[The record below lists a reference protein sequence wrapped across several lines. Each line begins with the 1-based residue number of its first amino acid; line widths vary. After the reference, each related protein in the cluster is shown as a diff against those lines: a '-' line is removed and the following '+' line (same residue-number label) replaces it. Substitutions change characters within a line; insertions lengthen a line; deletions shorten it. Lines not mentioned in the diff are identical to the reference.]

1 MACTSTHS
9 PPVRTATIVVA
20 VEMPILTTD
29 LVPIGQCHST
39 DVECPSDTMV
49 PLSLNQLKAGEV
61 VQRMRGDADSL
72 LGNIQGLLQY
82 HTLSAVDGGH
92 VLPSTILGNPKL
104 VDVQRLSRAISENMS
119 ELVAL
124 SHREARDTMRDFGQA
139 RMLRHPYRH
148 DHRVVDHHHHHHH
161 HHHRAA
167 AAAAAA
173 RRHPATPRDDPAQLV
188 CHACNTRRT
197 PKWRAGPAGPCTLCN
212 VCGLL
217 HAMRLRKQ
225 GRSRSKKVSASSSVS

>member
-1 MACTSTHS
+1 MACTGPHS
-9 PPVRTATIVVA
+9 PVRTVTTID

-29 LVPIGQCHST
+29 LVPIGQCQSS
-39 DVECPSDTMV
+39 DVECPSDTLV

-61 VQRMRGDADSL
+61 IQRMRGDANSL
-72 LGNIQGLLQY
+72 LCNIQGLLQY

-104 VDVQRLSRAISENMS
+104 LDVQRLSRGISENMG

-124 SHREARDTMRDFGQA
+124 SHREARETMRDLGQA
-139 RMLRHPYRH
+139 RVLLHPYRH
-148 DHRVVDHHHHHHH
+148 DYRVADHHHHQ
-161 HHHRAA
+161 R
-167 AAAAAA
+167 AA
-173 RRHPATPRDDPAQLV
+173 RRHPATPGGDPVQLT

-225 GRSRSKKVSASSSVS
+225 GRSRSKKASASSSFVL

>member
-1 MACTSTHS
+1 
-9 PPVRTATIVVA
+9 
-20 VEMPILTTD
+20 MPILTTD
-29 LVPIGQCHST
+29 LVPIGQCQSS
-39 DVECPSDTMV
+39 DVECPSDTLV

-61 VQRMRGDADSL
+61 IQRMRGDANSL
-72 LGNIQGLLQY
+72 LCNIQGLLQY

-104 VDVQRLSRAISENMS
+104 LDVQRLSRGISENMG

-124 SHREARDTMRDFGQA
+124 SHREARETMRDLGQA
-139 RMLRHPYRH
+139 RVLRHPYRH
-148 DHRVVDHHHHHHH
+148 DYRVADHHHR
-161 HHHRAA
+161 HRAA
-167 AAAAAA
+167 C
-173 RRHPATPRDDPAQLV
+173 RHPATPGGDPVQLA

-225 GRSRSKKVSASSSVS
+225 GRSRSKMASASSSFVL